1 MRQYRADNKN
11 SVVTLGQLMEITKRV
26 FAKSPRIGPV
36 VCQQMEDMK
45 WRIEGR
51 LWYLKGETPLGELVI
66 DGFYKR
72 KVDPDNRKHLRNFIA
87 HSGFE
92 YNITI
97 VEAGSDSLLET
108 VRFRY
113 DDMDL
118 AFRFAINALKRLD
131 FCEDEKRPHD
141 KKSRKRW

>member
-45 WRIEGR
+45 KKIGAKLWQIEGN
-51 LWYLKGETPLGELVI
+51 ETPLGELVI
-66 DGFYKR
+66 EDFYKQ
-72 KVDPDNRKHLRNFIA
+72 KVNPDNRKHLRNFIA

-92 YNITI
+92 YNITMVKADWGI
-97 VEAGSDSLLET
+97 GRDNLMEK
-108 VRFRY
+108 VRLY
-113 DDMDL
+113 YTDNKL
-118 AFRFAINALKRLD
+118 AFHFTINALKRLD
-131 FCEDEKRPHD
+131 FCEARD
-141 KKSRKRW
+141 RK